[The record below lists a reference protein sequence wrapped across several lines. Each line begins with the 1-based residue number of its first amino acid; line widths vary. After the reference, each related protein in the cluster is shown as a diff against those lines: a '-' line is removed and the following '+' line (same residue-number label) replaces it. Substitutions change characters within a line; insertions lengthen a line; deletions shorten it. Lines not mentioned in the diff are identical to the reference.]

1 MEDQK
6 NFILAMLLSGVV
18 LLGYFFFFAAPAGE
32 RAAEM
37 ERIEAEKAAIEQP
50 VEIPEPVKSREALI
64 ASGSRIKIDSPAFS
78 GSFLTT
84 GSRFDDISLKKYDA
98 TLNPED
104 GLVELLTPE
113 GAEQSAYIMDN
124 WTSVDGGLGANT
136 PWEVISGDVLTMTS
150 PVILQ
155 YEASGLR
162 VERTVSVDDAFLIT
176 LTDKVTNTSP
186 SEKTVTRKGVSRQ
199 HNLPDGL
206 TNFFILQE
214 GPIAIVDAKYKD
226 MKYKG
231 LKKKGTWSETGESGW
246 VGLTDKYWLTATI
259 APQGKAM
266 TADFKFRTINDQDVY
281 ETSYALSPIT
291 LTPGSTIESVGHVFA
306 GAKERNLLVSYEK
319 ELGISQMERAIDW
332 GFIGIIVKPMST
344 ALSFLGRT
352 VGNYGVGILI
362 LTLIIKIV
370 LFPLFN
376 KQYESQAKMKKVQPK
391 VKKLQGLYKED
402 RMKMQQE
409 MMALY
414 KKEGVNPAAGC
425 LPIIPTIFVFFALYK
440 SVFINI
446 DLRHEGFIGWIQD
459 LSARDPLSILNGF
472 GLLPW
477 DGFPGGV
484 LSFLAIGPLALL
496 YGASMASIYT
506 LTPQT
511 AGAGDQAEMMAKM
524 MKWMPW
530 VFMFILAPFA
540 SGLLVYWVWNNVLSF
555 FQQYYI
561 TRKFKVDTPVDAF
574 WRKITGKEEPASG
587 K

>member
-32 RAAEM
+32 RAAEL

-50 VEIPEPVKSREALI
+50 VAQSEPIKPREVLVAT
-64 ASGSRIKIDSPAFS
+64 GNRIKIDSPGLS

-84 GSRFDDISLKKYDA
+84 GSRFDDISLKAYDK
-98 TLNPED
+98 TLDPAD
-104 GLVELLTPE
+104 GKQVLLTPE
-113 GAEQSAYIMDN
+113 GAEKSSYIMDN
-124 WTSVDGGLGANT
+124 WTTVDGGTGGNT
-136 PWEVISGDVLTMTS
+136 PWSVVSGSTLTQDT
-150 PVILQ
+150 PVVLQ
-155 YEASGLR
+155 YDAQDFT
-162 VERTVSVDDAFLIT
+162 VTRTISVDDRYLIT
-176 LTDKVTNTSP
+176 LNDKLTNTS
-186 SEKTVTRKGVSRQ
+186 SAEKSFVRKGYSRQ
-199 HNLPDGL
+199 HTLPDDL

-214 GPIAIVDAKYKD
+214 GPIVIVDGKYKD

-231 LKKKGTWSETGESGW
+231 LKKKKSWRESGESGW
-246 VGLTDKYWLTATI
+246 VGLTDKYWLTAAI
-259 APQGKAM
+259 APQGKPM
-266 TADFKFRTINDQDVY
+266 TADFQFKIINDQEVY
-281 ETSYALSPIT
+281 EAGYALDPIT
-291 LTPGSTIESVGHVFA
+291 VTPGTTIESVGYVFA
-306 GAKERNLLVSYEK
+306 GAKDRNLLVKYEK

-376 KQYESQAKMKKVQPK
+376 KQYASQAKMKKVQPK
-391 VKKLQGLYKED
+391 VKKLQGLYKDD
-402 RMKMQQE
+402 RLKMQQE

-446 DLRHEGFIGWIQD
+446 DLRHEPFFGWIRD

-472 GLLPW
+472 GLFPW
-477 DGFPGGV
+477 DGFPPGI

-511 AGAGDQAEMMAKM
+511 AGAGEQAEMMAKM

-530 VFMFILAPFA
+530 IFMFILAPFA
-540 SGLLVYWVWNNVLSF
+540 TGLLIYWVWNNVLSF

-574 WRKITGKEEPASG
+574 WRKITGKEEPAT